1 MIRDERASGFG
12 SALVLVAVVSLIV
25 LTALLFFGDIGRSS
39 EQTEMPDPEMSFNHT
54 TAEDGDDRLRIRHVE
69 GARINPMQ
77 LFISLSDATC
87 TGSGEP
93 NGRYSASEDFGLT
106 KSNWVS
112 PGMVLIVDSDN
123 PVRMCEEGTLELD
136 GASVEL
142 VWESPDGE
150 TETIDRWS
158 R

>member
-12 SALVLVAVVSLIV
+12 SALILVAVVSLIV
-25 LTALLFFGDIGRSS
+25 LTALLFFGDISRSS
-39 EQTEMPDPEMSFNHT
+39 EQTEMPDPEMAFNHT
-54 TAEDGDDRLRIRHVE
+54 ASEDADDSLRIRHVE
-69 GARINPMQ
+69 GARINPTQ
-77 LFISLSDATC
+77 FFVTLSDATC
-87 TGSGEP
+87 SGAGEP

-106 KSNWVS
+106 ESNWVS
-112 PGMVLIVDSDN
+112 PGMVLIVDGDN
-123 PVRMCEEGTLELD
+123 PVRLCEEGRLELD

-150 TETIDRWS
+150 TETIDRWG